1 MAPQPGATAWQA
13 PPQSAWPASWQSW
26 QGAPGAASQQVA
38 ALWFGGFASK
48 EVVAVRKAA
57 LKAALAADP
66 DWEALDAGADPLLL
80 QYNDPFQP
88 PWKRRN
94 EVVMAIRRV
103 GVASRPVQ
111 GNGGVAVEEDKEE
124 AAAVVDY
131 FAKLSELRDTSTK
144 TLERRLG

>member
-1 MAPQPGATAWQA
+1 MGADGVFPAARAFKEAADLEPKPKTADVLGHL
-13 PPQSAWPASWQSW
+13 ASTL
-26 QGAPGAASQQVA
+26 ACTPRLEEA
-38 ALWFGGFASK
+38 
-48 EVVAVRKAA
+48 RKAA

-103 GVASRPVQ
+103 GVPSRPVQ